1 MKKTILAAAVALG
14 ALAVAVPAH
23 ADPRRADY
31 GYSQRGDHRAPPAY
45 HNRITPRDFE
55 RLEARIDRGFRNGS
69 LTRPE
74 ARRLSAQVADL
85 KQRARHYWRTDGR
98 MTYRERQDVEA
109 RYDRLS
115 RAIFAQIR
123 DDDRRYSE
131 YRGPYR
137 Y

>member
-31 GYSQRGDHRAPPAY
+31 GYSQRGDHRAPAQQ
-45 HNRITPRDFE
+45 NRITPRDFD
-55 RLEARIDRGFRNGS
+55 RLEARIHTGFRHGS